1 MAQNCLEYYFCFP
14 TRARCW
20 YARKSGSMRSE
31 SMWTQ
36 MSLSNLNVHVRARYL
51 AAKHSCSHL
60 AGRSLLSGPGP
71 RKVLRYITLQ
81 NSWVGP
87 TFHFKSRCLRWSLWF
102 IKKVIPISELTYRF
116 RVPDLFYSIACFYVL
131 CLSGGITFSLGQRLC
146 SLSLVCI
153 IPSR

>member
-20 YARKSGSMRSE
+20 YARKNGSMRSK

-51 AAKHSCSHL
+51 VAKHSCSHL
-60 AGRSLLSGPGP
+60 AGRSLLFGPGL
-71 RKVLRYITLQ
+71 RKVLRYIILQ

-102 IKKVIPISELTYRF
+102 IKKVIPISELTCGCFESLTYFILWHASMSSAFPEVSHSLMVRGCALCH
-116 RVPDLFYSIACFYVL
+116 LFA
-131 CLSGGITFSLGQRLC
+131 
-146 SLSLVCI
+146 
-153 IPSR
+153 